1 AEKPDNAAISCIQV
15 RDRAVYIPSIIAA
28 RPHNLSEVCEETG
41 LPRATAHRISVALEK
56 HRLIERQA
64 DGQWTAGPALAEL
77 APRTSPRL
85 EEAAEHLLPKLVE
98 QTKESVQVYQLSGFE
113 RLCVDNAE
121 PATGLRDTTPRNS
134 TIQLTPGVA
143 DRI

>member
-1 AEKPDNAAISCIQV
+1 SVLFFFVFFFSSRRRHTISK
-15 RDRAVYIPSIIAA
+15 RDWS
-28 RPHNLSEVCEETG
+28 SDVCSSD
-41 LPRATAHRISVALEK
+41 L
-56 HRLIERQA
+56 QA